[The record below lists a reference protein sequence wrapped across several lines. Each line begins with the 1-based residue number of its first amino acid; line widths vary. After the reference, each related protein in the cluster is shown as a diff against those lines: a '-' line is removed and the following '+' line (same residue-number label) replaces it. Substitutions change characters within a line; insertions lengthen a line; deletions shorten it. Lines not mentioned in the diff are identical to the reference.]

1 MTASPAARIAVLGLT
16 HPHRG
21 GIAHYCTLLVR
32 QLRQSHEVDFF
43 TLRRQ
48 YPKWLV
54 PGRTQHDGSAVGLA
68 EPDQPC
74 MDSINPLTWL
84 ATAWRLRR
92 GDYDLVL
99 IQWWHPFF
107 GLCFGTIANLVLLTS
122 RTPVGF
128 LCHNVMPHE
137 RTRLDLLLTR
147 FAFWRARHFIVH
159 SEADLALLRGI
170 KPDALI
176 RQGDHPRY
184 AFFAHGAP
192 DRASARC
199 RLAIDPDDR
208 VLLFFGYVRPY
219 KGLRHLLQALPEITR
234 QCACTLLIV
243 GEFYEPKQPY
253 LDMIAEH
260 GLEKRVRIVD
270 RYVANEEVSLYF
282 RAADVVVLPYESA
295 SQSGVIQIAFGL
307 EVPVIT
313 TDVGGLSQAVEH
325 GRTGLIVPAASPDRL
340 AEAVLAYFR
349 EGCAALFRAQIAERA
364 GEGGWQRMVRVVEAL
379 LADRPNAARSCGRP
393 ADDTDGHHAALE

>member
-16 HPHRG
+16 YPHRG

-48 YPKWLV
+48 YPKWLF
-54 PGRTQHDGSAVGLA
+54 PGRTQHDGSAVGLV

-84 ATAWRLRR
+84 ATARRLGR
-92 GDYDLVL
+92 GHYDLVL

-137 RTRLDLLLTR
+137 RTRLDLILTR
-147 FAFWRARHFIVH
+147 FAFWRARLFIVH
-159 SEADLALLRGI
+159 SKADMAQLRGI

-184 AFFAHGAP
+184 AFFAQGAP
-192 DRASARC
+192 DRASARR
-199 RLAIDPDDR
+199 RLAVGPDDR
-208 VLLFFGYVRPY
+208 VLLFFGYVRRY
-219 KGLRHLLQALPEITR
+219 KGLRHLLQAMPEIVR
-234 QCACTLLIV
+234 ECACTLLIV

-260 GLEKRVRIVD
+260 DLQEQVRIVD
-270 RYVANEEVSLYF
+270 RYVDNEEVSLYF
-282 RAADVVVLPYESA
+282 RAADIAVLPYESA
-295 SQSGVIQIAFGL
+295 SQSGVVQIAFGL
-307 EVPVIT
+307 GVPVIT

-325 GRTGLIVPAASPDRL
+325 GRTGLIVPAGSPDRL
-340 AEAVLAYFR
+340 AEAVIAYFR
-349 EGCAALFRAQIAERA
+349 EGCDARFRAQIAERA
-364 GEGGWQRMVRVVEAL
+364 AEGGWQALVKVVEAL
-379 LADRPNAARSCGRP
+379 LADTTGAARCRGRP
-393 ADDTDGHHAALE
+393 ADDSDGHHAALD